1 MCGAC
6 VRVRRCS
13 SASLG
18 SGTARKRA
26 SVAAPAAESRKPK
39 MGWGL
44 VEGDS
49 LPPTTA
55 RREGNKT
62 AEERNTTK
70 KNRMGSRCESKYG
83 NTVSQDRYVRQ
94 NLPTFQ
100 AFSPNAPMSPFSSFS
115 PESPSGAIMKTMKR
129 ATITLPDDLAEA
141 TEN

>member
-26 SVAAPAAESRKPK
+26 SVAASAAESRKPK

-83 NTVSQDRYVRQ
+83 NTASQDRLIRQ
-94 NLPTFQ
+94 NWLSCQ
-100 AFSPNAPMSPFSSFS
+100 AYLTKCTCAFIFIFVTK
-115 PESPSGAIMKTMKR
+115 I
-129 ATITLPDDLAEA
+129 TIRCYNENYEASHHHLAG
-141 TEN
+141 